1 MVTVVL
7 TEASASKIASS
18 DALNDATT
26 GNPKLSGL
34 NQVSRLGL

>member
-18 DALNDATT
+18 DAINDATT
-26 GNPKLSGL
+26 GNRTVRGL